1 MVRVGNNVEPMIG
14 RIGALNQMINDPEV
28 LSKCSCLVVIADDFV
43 LVKARRE
50 KGGNV
55 ETPLRLARSVASQ
68 ALRGLATNDQVNPVA
83 DSSATTPEA
92 LDRNSGSTF
101 GSPRFAAFKAVV
113 PAYQMLREPPEMF
126 VQDGGYKKSNLV
138 MATFDDGHREEV
150 FYAQNWDE
158 AEPWWYVQL
167 GPDEET
173 GLPVNLATFGV
184 VDWEYLSEGIFVS

>member
-68 ALRGLATNDQVNPVA
+68 ALRGLATNDQVNPDAANSVECDERRSPAARVKRLVRRFLRFVINCVCVNESVISSDLDEVNAILAKEPQFVTATVA
-83 DSSATTPEA
+83 RKTY
-92 LDRNSGSTF
+92 LNGSFSETF
-101 GSPRFAAFKAVV
+101 IYHLS
-113 PAYQMLREPPEMF
+113 
-126 VQDGGYKKSNLV
+126 KKIFCLS
-138 MATFDDGHREEV
+138 
-150 FYAQNWDE
+150 
-158 AEPWWYVQL
+158 
-167 GPDEET
+167 
-173 GLPVNLATFGV
+173 
-184 VDWEYLSEGIFVS
+184 YLTNRIRKCFSKRSM